1 MPITDLISTVNKL
14 KEDYIDKIDAKYNS
28 TMNVVNEYTTK
39 IKELEEAKESTYG
52 QQKAELYNRGSQYA
66 TKAQNVLNDQ
76 ISSTEN
82 MAQAKA
88 QEMKVKSKQY
98 YDREIQKLNEKKNSI
113 MEAIE
118 EWRKEQEKKITDA
131 IKEKLNVLTQDQT
144 KILKASIGG

>member
-14 KEDYIDKIDAKYNS
+14 KEDYIDKINTKYNS

-66 TKAQNVLNDQ
+66 TKAQ
-76 ISSTEN
+76 
-82 MAQAKA
+82 
-88 QEMKVKSKQY
+88 EMKVKSKHY

-113 MEAIE
+113 MKAIE

-144 KILKASIGG
+144 KILMASIGG

>member
-66 TKAQNVLNDQ
+66 TKAQ
-76 ISSTEN
+76 
-82 MAQAKA
+82 
-88 QEMKVKSKQY
+88 EMKVKSKHY

-144 KILKASIGG
+144 KILMASIGG